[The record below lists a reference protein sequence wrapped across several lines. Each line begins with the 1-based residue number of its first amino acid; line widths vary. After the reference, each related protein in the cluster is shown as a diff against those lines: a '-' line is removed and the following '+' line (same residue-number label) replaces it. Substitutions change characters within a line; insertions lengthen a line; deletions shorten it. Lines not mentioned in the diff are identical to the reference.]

1 MFNLELSSSRGSAL
15 DPPALGQ
22 WWFPGTSHL
31 LEFPVPERG
40 GAGHDGFDEE
50 GLVSFAF
57 LKASH
62 DAEAPTFQVS
72 FTKDNVLTEVK
83 VAVSKPEKL

>member
-1 MFNLELSSSRGSAL
+1 MELRSFQGSKSL
-15 DPPALGQ
+15 GNPPSTGGGDDS
-22 WWFPGTSHL
+22 PGTSHL
-31 LEFPVPERG
+31 LEFPVPECRSP
-40 GAGHDGFDEE
+40 GHDGFDEE

-72 FTKDNVLTEVK
+72 FTKDNILTEVK
-83 VAVSKPEKL
+83 VAV